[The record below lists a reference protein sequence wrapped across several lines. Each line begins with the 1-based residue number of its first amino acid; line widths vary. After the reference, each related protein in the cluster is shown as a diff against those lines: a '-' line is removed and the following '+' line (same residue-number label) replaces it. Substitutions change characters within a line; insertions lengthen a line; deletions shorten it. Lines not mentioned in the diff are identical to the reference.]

1 MRTLSCF
8 LIAWFLVSC
17 QKQETPKD
25 ASKDASELEGSLWVC
40 REIDDTGEEV
50 KQGLRF
56 QSEHCEWIIYNSAE
70 ETKVLDQ
77 LKYVLVSDVITF
89 SSLEG
94 GEDYTGKFSND
105 RTSFIVVEG
114 EDSVEFVKQTRQAE
128 QGDGDQTP
136 TAVDQ

>member
-70 ETKVLDQ
+70 ETKVL
-77 LKYVLVSDVITF
+77 VSW
-89 SSLEG
+89 S
-94 GEDYTGKFSND
+94 
-105 RTSFIVVEG
+105 
-114 EDSVEFVKQTRQAE
+114 
-128 QGDGDQTP
+128 
-136 TAVDQ
+136 